1 MVTKWS
7 IHTPSRAPTGG
18 TTAVFRGSGAA
29 HDHGSAHALP
39 GADPSVEVVEVG
51 EAHTSHLLQCHARA
65 VSATA
70 IHGVGRVLVERGDL
84 GREITCLDVDVLRLW
99 QVSAGVLGRGAHV
112 EHDRAWFGHGGG
124 EVAGGHVLVGRL

>member
-51 EAHTSHLLQCHARA
+51 EAHTSHLLQCHAP
-65 VSATA
+65 
-70 IHGVGRVLVERGDL
+70 
-84 GREITCLDVDVLRLW
+84 
-99 QVSAGVLGRGAHV
+99 LGRGIGADGWCGLHPPLRPRRRDRRLA
-112 EHDRAWFGHGGG
+112 EHGRTHGHGRLLSLGIPPWYRRS
-124 EVAGGHVLVGRL
+124 VLSMGCESTTSSPFSLSLQ